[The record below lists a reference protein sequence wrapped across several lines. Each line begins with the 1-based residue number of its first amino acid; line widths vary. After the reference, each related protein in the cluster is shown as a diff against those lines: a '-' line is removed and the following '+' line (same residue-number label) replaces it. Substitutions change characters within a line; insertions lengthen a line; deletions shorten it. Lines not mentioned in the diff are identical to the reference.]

1 MIAATSKRSC
11 CWFRREP
18 PKKWLYW
25 RQILPV
31 YVATAF
37 AIVILF
43 EHLNA
48 LQHEQD
54 SATASENVLGTALK
68 IAVLTG
74 PAVLFELFAYAR
86 HESIEAADRRPLLVG
101 YLIMVCALLVRLSRN
116 DSWPA
121 TTRKRASRLA
131 LTKALLVIV
140 AAYSVFLCD
149 LRFKLDFGHHKPYIF
164 DGQANM
170 IDKAALANR
179 LFGPGKTHHL
189 VWAGTYPYFVDG
201 TMIDSLGKSD
211 KRIARYPVDELVGWD
226 GMKGVPGHAKYDF
239 RESILQ
245 RKPDIVVERAAW
257 GREDVSP
264 EMENGYVLIKSQGV
278 RLCVRKELA
287 AGLPAPM
294 LQGACPSLFFYT
306 DGFHREHPLK

>member
-1 MIAATSKRSC
+1 MRSPLSKKRVAYLNLIAVEILLAYQLYVGGD
-11 CWFRREP
+11 P
-18 PKKWLYW
+18 WLYW

-68 IAVLTG
+68 IAELTG

-101 YLIMVCALLVRLSRN
+101 YLIMACALLVRLSRN

-170 IDKAALANR
+170 IDKAVLANR

-211 KRIARYPVDELVGWD
+211 KRIARYPVDELVSWD
-226 GMKGVPGHAKYDF
+226 GMRACRATRNTISASRSCKENRTLTWSEPPGA
-239 RESILQ
+239 
-245 RKPDIVVERAAW
+245 ERMSRPKWKTAT
-257 GREDVSP
+257 
-264 EMENGYVLIKSQGV
+264 
-278 RLCVRKELA
+278 C
-287 AGLPAPM
+287 
-294 LQGACPSLFFYT
+294 
-306 DGFHREHPLK
+306 